1 MSKIATS
8 VAEVSVQVADHT
20 GTNRN
25 RTWAFGLK
33 FVNNVL
39 GGTQIADSTG
49 NRSNG
54 ANGTP
59 AALQRELQA
68 FGSRL

>member
-1 MSKIATS
+1 MSKIATTA
-8 VAEVSVQVADHT
+8 AEGSARLADHASA
-20 GTNRN
+20 NRN
-25 RTWAFGLK
+25 RTWAFGIK

-39 GGTQIADSTG
+39 AGTQIADAAG
-49 NRSNG
+49 DRSHAASG
-54 ANGTP
+54 MP

>member
-1 MSKIATS
+1 MSKIAS
-8 VAEVSVQVADHT
+8 FSAEGSSQIADHASA
-20 GTNRN
+20 NRN

-33 FVNNVL
+33 FVNNML
-39 GGTQIADSTG
+39 GGTQIADAAGS
-49 NRSNG
+49 RSHG
-54 ANGTP
+54 ANGMP

>member
-33 FVNNVL
+33 FVNNIL
-39 GGTQIADSTG
+39 GGTQIADATG
-49 NRSNG
+49 GRS
-54 ANGTP
+54 ANAMP
-59 AALQRELQA
+59 PALQRELQA